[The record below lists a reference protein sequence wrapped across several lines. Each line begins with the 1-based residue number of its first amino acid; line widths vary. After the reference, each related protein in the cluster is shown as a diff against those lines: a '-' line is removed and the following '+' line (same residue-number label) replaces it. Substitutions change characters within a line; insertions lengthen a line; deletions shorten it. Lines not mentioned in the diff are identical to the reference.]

1 MQTTWTAVD
10 VYLETLLVRQ
20 DEALTEAVAAST
32 QAGMP
37 EIQVAA
43 NQGKLLHILALS
55 LGARSIL
62 EFGTLGGYST
72 IWLARALPAD
82 GRLVTLELEE
92 AHARTARANLDRA
105 GLSVPVD
112 IRVGPAL
119 ETVAQLASENPP
131 PFDFIFI
138 DADKVNTLA
147 YFEWSLRLSRPGT
160 MIVVDN
166 IVRNGGIVDP
176 HHPDDRVQGIRRFLA
191 AAAENPRI
199 TATALQT
206 VGSKGYDGLVIAH
219 VLH

>member
-10 VYLETLLVRQ
+10 DYLETLLVRQ
-20 DEALTEAVAAST
+20 DEALTEAVAASA

-43 NQGKLLHILALS
+43 NQGKLLHILARS
-55 LGARSIL
+55 MGARSIL

-112 IRVGPAL
+112 IRVGPAV

-147 YFEWSLRLSRPGT
+147 YFEWSLRLSHPGT

-166 IVRNGGIVDP
+166 IVRSGGIVDP
-176 HHPDDRVQGIRRFLA
+176 DHPDDRVQGIRRFLA
-191 AAAENPRI
+191 AAADNPRI

-219 VLH
+219 VLY